1 MPVFTREAFG
11 SAADLGILYGTFG
24 GFALAGSL
32 AFSAIGHRL
41 PKRRTF
47 VCCFSV
53 APFAYLV
60 LATVPSFP
68 VALAALAAFGL
79 AAGPINPLL
88 GTLQF
93 QLVPAE
99 LRGRVFGAITA
110 GAWAAIPAGV
120 LLGGVVVGAIGVGPT
135 FLCIAVCYA
144 LVTGWGFFNPAFH
157 EMDQPPVV
165 APAEADASP

>member
-1 MPVFTREAFG
+1 
-11 SAADLGILYGTFG
+11 
-24 GFALAGSL
+24 
-32 AFSAIGHRL
+32 
-41 PKRRTF
+41 
-47 VCCFSV
+47 
-53 APFAYLV
+53 
-60 LATVPSFP
+60 VPSFP

-157 EMDQPPVV
+157 EMDRPP
-165 APAEADASP
+165 PAAAATEPEPSP